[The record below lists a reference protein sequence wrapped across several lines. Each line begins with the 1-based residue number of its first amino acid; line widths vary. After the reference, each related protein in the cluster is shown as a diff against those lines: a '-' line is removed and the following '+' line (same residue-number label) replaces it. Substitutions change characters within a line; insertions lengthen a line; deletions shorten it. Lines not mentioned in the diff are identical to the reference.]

1 MRISRMFLLAA
12 MMLTS
17 FSAFAVDDDETD
29 NHGKPKTRYE
39 LGARFHFLTVNPILD
54 NYYDD
59 HESVN
64 GYTVGPILSRR
75 SEDGNSRL
83 ILGLDYS
90 KTSPDDGAW
99 LEAGDDDVDAEWTE
113 FENFSIINANFMFVH
128 VFRRGPFGFALG
140 GGLGVAYVTGSVTS
154 YATLPNGQKN
164 PSSAP
169 DEKNIPN
176 ITPTVLI
183 KAGPQFELGR
193 VGTISLDVGVHNGLY
208 AGASLTT
215 ALPF

>member
-1 MRISRMFLLAA
+1 MRIGRTFLLAA
-12 MMLTS
+12 LMFSS

-29 NHGKPKTRYE
+29 NHGKPKPRYE
-39 LGARFHFLTVNPILD
+39 LGARFHFVTANPVLD

-64 GYTVGPILSRR
+64 GYTIGPILSRR

-83 ILGLDYS
+83 ILGFDYT
-90 KTSPDDGAW
+90 KTSPKDGPW
-99 LEAGDDDVDAEWTE
+99 LEAGDDEVDAEWTE

-128 VFRRGPFGFALG
+128 VFRHGPFGFAVG
-140 GGLGVAYVTGSVTS
+140 GGLGVAYITGSVTS
-154 YATLPNGQKN
+154 YATLSNGQKDTT
-164 PSSAP
+164 SAP
-169 DEKNIPN
+169 DEKNIPT

-183 KAGPQFELGR
+183 KVGPQFELGR
-193 VGTISLDVGVHNGLY
+193 IGTVTLDVGVHNGLY